1 MVTVV
6 CDTWDGMIH
15 ILTTSVTTAIA
26 ELIPGAT
33 IPRDTEY
40 LPRDVWQYLMMA
52 RLSTEAAYDGAA
64 PPTGRKG
71 FPAMPLDPQVEAMR
85 DQRKRDNVPPLY
97 AMSLADARAADLA
110 AIQESGGEPEPV
122 REVADLTMAGPG
134 GDLPLRL
141 YRPASQRPLPAL
153 LYFFG
158 GGWVL
163 GTIDTADGVSRSLAN
178 STGALVIVVG
188 YRLAPEHPFPAA
200 IDDCYAAL
208 RWVAGHAGE
217 IGADPA
223 RLAVGGDSAGG
234 NLAAGV
240 TLLARSDGPPLAGQL
255 LVYPNTD
262 QLADDESMRAA
273 DDPFL
278 FNRHSVA
285 WYRRHYL
292 ADAGDAA
299 NPLASPLRAESL
311 AGLPPA
317 LIITAEYDPLRDQGE
332 AYARRLSDAG
342 VQVELT
348 RYPGMAHGFFTMA
361 GTVDAS
367 RAAIAQAAAHVR
379 AWFAR
384 S

>member
-1 MVTVV
+1 MRAV
-6 CDTWDGMIH
+6 
-15 ILTTSVTTAIA
+15 
-26 ELIPGAT
+26 
-33 IPRDTEY
+33 
-40 LPRDVWQYLMMA
+40 
-52 RLSTEAAYDGAA
+52 
-64 PPTGRKG
+64 
-71 FPAMPLDPQVEAMR
+71 PLDPQLQAMR
-85 DQRKRDNVPPLY
+85 DQRERDNVPPLY

-110 AIQESGGEPEPV
+110 SIQASGGEPEPV
-122 REVADLTMAGPG
+122 GEVTDLTIAGPG
-134 GDLPLRL
+134 GELPLRL
-141 YRPASQRPLPAL
+141 YRPASGRPRPAL

-178 STGALVIVVG
+178 SSGALVVVPG

-208 RWVAGHAGE
+208 RWVAGHAAE

-234 NLAAGV
+234 NLAAAV
-240 TLLARSDGPPLAGQL
+240 ALRARADGPALAGQL

-278 FNRHSVA
+278 FNRRSVA
-285 WYRRHYL
+285 WYREHYL
-292 ADAGDAA
+292 ASPADAA

-317 LIITAEYDPLRDQGE
+317 LVITAEYDPLRDQGE
-332 AYARRLSDAG
+332 AYARRLADDG
-342 VQVELT
+342 VPVELR
-348 RYPGMAHGFFTMA
+348 RYQGMVHGFFTMA
-361 GTVDAS
+361 GTVAAS
-367 RAAIAQAAAHVR
+367 RAAIAQAASRLR
-379 AWFAR
+379 AWLDLGGTPPE
-384 S
+384 

>member
-1 MVTVV
+1 VQAV
-6 CDTWDGMIH
+6 
-15 ILTTSVTTAIA
+15 
-26 ELIPGAT
+26 
-33 IPRDTEY
+33 
-40 LPRDVWQYLMMA
+40 
-52 RLSTEAAYDGAA
+52 
-64 PPTGRKG
+64 
-71 FPAMPLDPQVEAMR
+71 PLDPQLQAMR
-85 DQRKRDNVPPLY
+85 DQRERDNVPPLY

-110 AIQESGGEPEPV
+110 SIRAGGGEPEPV
-122 REVADLTMAGPG
+122 YEVNDFSIAGPG
-134 GDLPLRL
+134 GELPLRV
-141 YRPASQRPLPAL
+141 YRPAIQRPLPAL

-178 STGALVIVVG
+178 SCGALVVVPG

-200 IDDCYAAL
+200 IDDCYAAV
-208 RWVAGHAGE
+208 RWVAGHADE

-240 TLLARSDGPPLAGQL
+240 ALRARAGGPALVGQL

-262 QLADDESMRAA
+262 QLADDQSMRAA

-278 FNRHSVA
+278 FNRRSVA
-285 WYRRHYL
+285 WYRDHYL
-292 ADAGDAA
+292 ADSADAA
-299 NPLASPLRAESL
+299 SPLASPLRAGSL

-317 LIITAEYDPLRDQGE
+317 LVITAEYDPLRDQGE
-332 AYARRLSDAG
+332 AYARRLADEG
-342 VQVELT
+342 VPAELS

-367 RAAIAQAAAHVR
+367 RAAIAQAASRLR
-379 AWFAR
+379 AWFGTAAG
-384 S
+384 